1 MQWITRQQWDRFN
14 EEGTDAH
21 RVCTGRNGWL
31 DRYGRWVLES
41 RAGKHFADAP
51 QDGGMRELMER
62 YDYAP
67 DGWLVREL
75 AKDARFQTP
84 PQLVYGDA
92 PGQIVVRE
100 WDVGYH
106 VDPGGGYST
115 GLFLDQRM
123 NRRWI
128 KGLRPKHVLNLF
140 AYTGS
145 FSVCA
150 ALAGAETTSVDIAKR
165 SLDVARANFDLNGI
179 CTQDGHRFVVEDAAR
194 YVSRLLRRGESF
206 DAIVLD
212 PPTFGR
218 AGRGV
223 FRLEHDLPALVRDC
237 RSLLSAGGWM
247 LVSCNYAKWNA
258 NKLRDICSGQPGGTN
273 VELRAGELPD
283 EIPHGA
289 VSCRLHKITV

>member
-1 MQWITRQQWDRFN
+1 MQWITRQQWDRLN
-14 EEGTDAH
+14 EDESDAH
-21 RVCTGRNGWL
+21 RICTGRNGWL
-31 DRYGRWVLES
+31 DRYGGWVVET
-41 RAGKHFADAP
+41 RAGKFFADSP
-51 QDGGMRELMER
+51 QDGMRELMER

-67 DGWLVREL
+67 EGWLVREL
-75 AKDARFQTP
+75 AKDARDQSP
-84 PQLVYGDA
+84 PRLVYGNA

-100 WDVGYH
+100 WGVGYH
-106 VDPGGGYST
+106 VDPGGGYSS

-123 NRRWI
+123 NRRWMS
-128 KGLRPKHVLNLF
+128 GLRPRRMLNLF

-165 SLDVARANFDLNGI
+165 ALDVARSNFELNGI
-179 CTQDGHRFVVEDAAR
+179 STQGGHRFVVEDASR
-194 YVSRLLRRGESF
+194 YVSRLLKRGESF

-218 AGRGV
+218 ADGRV
-223 FRLEHDLPALVRDC
+223 FRVEHDLPTLVRDC
-237 RSLLSAGGWM
+237 WALLSADGWM

-258 NKLRDICSGQPGGTN
+258 DKLRGICREQLAGMN
-273 VELRAGELPD
+273 VVMRPGELPD

-289 VSCRLHKITV
+289 ISWRLHKIPA